1 MNVNPGPAQKSEKW
15 LSSAVVMTITA
26 IFEAF
31 EGMGGGQ
38 YIPPKK
44 KTGLNMLMRLA
55 GSVCH
60 LSF

>member
-1 MNVNPGPAQKSEKW
+1 MNANPGPAQKSEKW
-15 LSSAVVMTITA
+15 LSSAFVMTITA

-44 KTGLNMLMRLA
+44 KQD
-55 GSVCH
+55 
-60 LSF
+60 